1 MIADSKI
8 KITLCSRKKSG
19 GYEFG
24 RDEIWGSRIFFK
36 SIIRIYKCSLAAQIW
51 SLCTTCVFK
60 ACMLYE
66 RRRDRRE
73 REREEGRE
81 ERAPERAG
89 ECRRLSKTII
99 THSTQGTQDLIGE
112 SITETPF

>member
-19 GYEFG
+19 GYELG

-60 ACMLYE
+60 ACMLMRGAETGERGRE
-66 RRRDRRE
+66 RRARQSE
-73 REREEGRE
+73 LVS
-81 ERAPERAG
+81 AG
-89 ECRRLSKTII
+89 
-99 THSTQGTQDLIGE
+99 D
-112 SITETPF
+112 

>member
-19 GYEFG
+19 GYELG

-60 ACMLYE
+60 ACMLMRGAETGE
-66 RRRDRRE
+66 RGRE
-73 REREEGRE
+73 RKGEKSARQSELVS
-81 ERAPERAG
+81 AG
-89 ECRRLSKTII
+89 
-99 THSTQGTQDLIGE
+99 D
-112 SITETPF
+112 